1 MKTIRN
7 LFFAVLG
14 LAMAFVVPLDA
25 RVQGAETFTLVV
37 AVLAVFI
44 IGFLF
49 PVKVR
54 TDRVAGVVS
63 QYGLQAA
70 YENAKKTL
78 RNAGLDERDIENA
91 VLSPSE
97 LRLEQLLTTTANV
110 IQFPILDN
118 ASGAAAI
125 RPTEKRLTQQD
136 AFICNNIGIY
146 LTKAASATDTAFA
159 LETYPNVIT
168 FPTGGALPAPLNT
181 FYNGRLNITINKS
194 QIIVDYPIMNF
205 YQVPQTQRTG
215 ATNTP
220 ATEFDPAQVGLWQ
233 PTVNFIGSKG
243 NIITITMPS
252 NISAVDANTYVVI
265 KLQGILAQ
273 NVTTVS

>member
-1 MKTIRN
+1 MKTIIRN
-7 LFFAVLG
+7 VILAVVGLLFACI
-14 LAMAFVVPLDA
+14 VPLDA
-25 RVQGAETFTLVV
+25 RVQGTEFFALVV
-37 AVLAVFI
+37 AVILVAVFAPKLRQR
-44 IGFLF
+44 F
-49 PVKVR
+49 
-54 TDRVAGVVS
+54 DQVAGVVS

-70 YENAKKTL
+70 FDNAKRTL
-78 RNAGLDERDIENA
+78 RNAGLSEADIENA

-97 LRLEQLLTTTANV
+97 LRLEQLLNTTQNV
-110 IQFPILDN
+110 YQFPILDN

-159 LETYPNVIT
+159 LETYPNSVT
-168 FPTGGALPAPLNT
+168 FTTGGAVPAPLNT

-220 ATEFDPAQVGLWQ
+220 ATQFDPAQVGLWQ

-243 NIITITMPS
+243 NIITITLPS
-252 NISAVDANTYVVI
+252 NISAIDANTYAII
-265 KLQGILAQ
+265 KFQGILAQ

>member
-1 MKTIRN
+1 MKTFIRN
-7 LFFAVLG
+7 LLLFIPALLFA
-14 LAMAFVVPLDA
+14 FIVPLDA
-25 RVQGAETFTLVV
+25 RVQGTETIALVG
-37 AVLAVFI
+37 AFIVLPFVLPKI
-44 IGFLF
+44 
-49 PVKVR
+49 KVR
-54 TDRVAGVVS
+54 TDRIAGVVS

-70 YENAKKTL
+70 FDNARKTL
-78 RNAGLDERDIENA
+78 MNAGLSHADIENA

-97 LRLEQLLTTTANV
+97 LRLEQLLNITQNQFT
-110 IQFPILDN
+110 FPILDN

-125 RPTEKRLTQQD
+125 RPTEKRLAQQD

-146 LTKAASATDTAFA
+146 LAKAASATDTAFA

-194 QIIVDYPIMNF
+194 QIIVDYPVMNF

-220 ATEFDPAQVGLWQ
+220 ATQFDPAQVGLWQ

-243 NIITITMPS
+243 NVITINLPS
-252 NISAVDANTYVVI
+252 NISALDANTYCII

-273 NVTTVS
+273 NVTVVS